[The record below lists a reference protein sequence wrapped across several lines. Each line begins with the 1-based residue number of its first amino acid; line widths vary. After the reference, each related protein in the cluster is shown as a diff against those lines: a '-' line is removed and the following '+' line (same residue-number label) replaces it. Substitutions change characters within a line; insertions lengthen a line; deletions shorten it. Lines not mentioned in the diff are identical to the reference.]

1 MIEYIR
7 KLIMFFFNLVH
18 IYYHQKS
25 IAFYLKNKMNKI
37 DVLFDVGSH
46 MGTYTDLVLR
56 TNPGCKS
63 FLFEPQS
70 KIFEKI
76 DQKYSHDENV
86 NVFNLAI
93 SDAEQKQNLNL
104 NKHDLTASLLDFDP
118 KSNYLKFKALLY
130 QTDINNMNYKT
141 ELVQTI
147 TLEKF
152 IVDNNLEK
160 IDLLKIDTEGFE
172 FDVIKGA
179 CNYLKKI
186 KLIYFEHHFDSM
198 IIKNYK
204 FSEIHEY
211 LKNNNFKKILKNKM
225 PFRKTFEYIYENRT
239 D

>member
-70 KIFEKI
+70 KIFKKI
-76 DQKYSHDENV
+76 EQKYSHDENV

-160 IDLLKIDTEGFE
+160 IDLLKIDTEGNE
-172 FDVIKGA
+172 FNVLKG
-179 CNYLKKI
+179 LKKKI
-186 KLIYFEHHFDSM
+186 NIVNNILI
-198 IIKNYK
+198 
-204 FSEIHEY
+204 EIHHRELFLNYNPEKIHQY
-211 LKNNNFKKILKNKM
+211 LIDNGFRLVKKFKFPFCWVDSLYTKI
-225 PFRKTFEYIYENRT
+225 
-239 D
+239 

>member
-46 MGTYTDLVLR
+46 MGTYTDLIR
-56 TNPGCKS
+56 RANPGCKS

-70 KIFEKI
+70 KIFKKI

-130 QTDINNMNYKT
+130 QTDINNMNYET

-160 IDLLKIDTEGFE
+160 IDLLKIDTEGNE
-172 FDVIKGA
+172 FNVLKG
-179 CNYLKKI
+179 LKKKI
-186 KLIYFEHHFDSM
+186 HIVNNILI
-198 IIKNYK
+198 
-204 FSEIHEY
+204 EIHHRELFLNYNPEKIHQY
-211 LKNNNFKKILKNKM
+211 LIDNGFKLVKKFKFPFCWVDSLYTKI
-225 PFRKTFEYIYENRT
+225 
-239 D
+239 

>member
-86 NVFNLAI
+86 NVFNFAV

-160 IDLLKIDTEGFE
+160 IDLLKIDTEGNE
-172 FDVIKGA
+172 FNVLKG
-179 CNYLKKI
+179 LKKKI
-186 KLIYFEHHFDSM
+186 NIVNNILI
-198 IIKNYK
+198 
-204 FSEIHEY
+204 EIHHRELFLNY
-211 LKNNNFKKILKNKM
+211 NPEKIHQFLIDNGFKLVKKFKFPFCWVDSLYTKI
-225 PFRKTFEYIYENRT
+225 
-239 D
+239 

>member
-1 MIEYIR
+1 
-7 KLIMFFFNLVH
+7 
-18 IYYHQKS
+18 
-25 IAFYLKNKMNKI
+25 
-37 DVLFDVGSH
+37 

-70 KIFEKI
+70 KIFKKI
-76 DQKYSHDENV
+76 EQKYSHDENV

-160 IDLLKIDTEGFE
+160 IDLLKIDTEGNE
-172 FDVIKGA
+172 FNVLKG
-179 CNYLKKI
+179 LKKKI
-186 KLIYFEHHFDSM
+186 NIVNNILI
-198 IIKNYK
+198 
-204 FSEIHEY
+204 EIHQM
-211 LKNNNFKKILKNKM
+211 LGQLHCLFILSLLLLEHLVELYGIM
-225 PFRKTFEYIYENRT
+225 LLIDRIRLHIL
-239 D
+239 

>member
-18 IYYHQKS
+18 IYYHQKN

-70 KIFEKI
+70 KIFKKI
-76 DQKYSHDENV
+76 EQKYSHDENV

-104 NKHDLTASLLDFDP
+104 NKHDLTASLMDFDP

-160 IDLLKIDTEGFE
+160 IDLLKIDTEGNE
-172 FDVIKGA
+172 FNVLKG
-179 CNYLKKI
+179 LKKKI
-186 KLIYFEHHFDSM
+186 NIVNNILI
-198 IIKNYK
+198 
-204 FSEIHEY
+204 EIHHRELFLNY
-211 LKNNNFKKILKNKM
+211 NPEKIHQFLIDNGFKLVKKFKFPFCWVDSLYTKI
-225 PFRKTFEYIYENRT
+225 
-239 D
+239 